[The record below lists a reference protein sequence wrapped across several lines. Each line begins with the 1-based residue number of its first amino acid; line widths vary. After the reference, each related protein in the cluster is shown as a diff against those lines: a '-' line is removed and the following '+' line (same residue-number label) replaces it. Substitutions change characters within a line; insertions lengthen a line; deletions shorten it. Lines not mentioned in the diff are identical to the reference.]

1 MPSRFLPRLDR
12 GVSRQAVSFIAR
24 LLIIGCVGS
33 GLAACQPDGSPDLA
47 LAQPRGATVAFE
59 TIDGLPKPQFQML
72 VQKLNDEAQS
82 RRLAVISRDGV
93 SAYRVRGALG
103 ATVSQG
109 RTTVSWTWD
118 VFDNGQKRV
127 LQITGQE
134 TAPQPTPEV
143 SQAWNVADN
152 AMMRRIAQTSM
163 EQLTA
168 FLTSPENAPAAN
180 TPNIALDDTS
190 PEAAGIY
197 RIYHVSADPQAGNP
211 ANAAQAGDMPLP
223 PRRPEATAV
232 SAEATPTGRRPVL
245 AQIEPAR

>member
-1 MPSRFLPRLDR
+1 MLGRFLVR
-12 GVSRQAVSFIAR
+12 AVLMGCIA
-24 LLIIGCVGS
+24 GS
-33 GLAACQPDGSPDLA
+33 LAACKQDGSPDLA
-47 LAQPRGATVAFE
+47 LAQPRGASVAFD

-93 SAYRVRGALG
+93 SAYRVRGALA

-118 VFDNGQKRV
+118 VFDNDQKRV

-134 TAPQPTPEV
+134 TAPQPTAEV
-143 SQAWNVADN
+143 SQAWNVADD

-168 FLTSPENAPAAN
+168 FLTSPEIAPAASS
-180 TPNIALDDTS
+180 PNVALDNSS

-197 RIYHVSADPQAGNP
+197 RIYHANADPQSGSP
-211 ANAAQAGDMPLP
+211 ANAAHAGDTPLP
-223 PRRPEATAV
+223 PRRPDAAAAA
-232 SAEATPTGRRPVL
+232 AEASPTGRRTVL
-245 AQIEPAR
+245 AQIEPAF